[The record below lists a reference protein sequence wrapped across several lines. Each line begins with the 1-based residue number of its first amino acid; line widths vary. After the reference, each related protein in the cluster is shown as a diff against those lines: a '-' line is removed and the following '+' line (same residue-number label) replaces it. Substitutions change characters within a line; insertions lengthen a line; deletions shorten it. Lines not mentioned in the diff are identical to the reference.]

1 MRKNQIAKSHRRI
14 SHNKKIQRE
23 KILCEAGCLAGG
35 GIQGGC
41 QKSFF
46 PSLLPTLFYGKA
58 APRNNGNFF
67 FKKTSSSSSTSPFP
81 IPYTFFCCLGFKM
94 ADLVLEDAHVHR
106 VHLSSCLWFGWGE
119 GGSGA
124 LIMLTSS
131 PFPHYKIRTL
141 GGVFFRDIKVFF
153 GENNVCETL
162 YIRLVG
168 SPKCKCQILT
178 GAKSNTRNS
187 LCLRFTSSFSFSFL
201 FFLSFKVLRRHR

>member
-1 MRKNQIAKSHRRI
+1 MRKVLSRNRKCGKIKSQRATAAFPTTKRL
-14 SHNKKIQRE
+14 RE
-23 KILCEAGCLAGG
+23 KILCEARCLAGG

-41 QKSFF
+41 QKFS
-46 PSLLPTLFYGKA
+46 PLPLPTLFYGKA

-81 IPYTFFCCLGFKM
+81 IPCKFFVALGSKLLTLSWKMPTYPGSICLL
-94 ADLVLEDAHVHR
+94 A
-106 VHLSSCLWFGWGE
+106 FGWGE
-119 GGSGA
+119 GGRGA

-131 PFPHYKIRTL
+131 PFPHDKKRTRE
-141 GGVFFRDIKVFF
+141 VFFRDIKEFF
-153 GENNVCETL
+153 GENRVCETL

-187 LCLRFTSSFSFSFL
+187 LCLRFTSSF
-201 FFLSFKVLRRHR
+201 